1 MSDKQLL
8 CSCLVDAFDDALLKT
23 NGNQFKVFYFLA
35 RHTAGKAVQ
44 IALSEIGKAINMPER
59 TIQRA
64 IEFLVAVGLLAVSIL
79 PGKTSTISVP
89 GLSVPVAAA
98 PAPVSSPQP
107 SKPDVHGNV
116 PFKQRPVPSQRE
128 YTSIFDT
135 LIPFT
140 KTIREPLSDNTV
152 RQALQIGA
160 DWNRNGFQVSAMISR
175 RMRFTELPNRPK
187 PQKWIYVLN
196 GLRMGFES
204 EAREQREMERRAK
217 SDKAQSRRVDNIAER
232 RLPLVPIEQ
241 PDFDEYRRLSNAEA
255 VS

>member
-8 CSCLVDAFDDALLKT
+8 CSCLVDGLDDALLKT
-23 NGNQFKVFYFLA
+23 NGNQFKVFYFVA
-35 RHTAGKAVQ
+35 KRAAGKAVQ
-44 IALSEIGKAINMPER
+44 IALSEIEKAVNMPQR
-59 TIQRA
+59 TVMRA
-64 IEFLVAVGLLAVSIL
+64 MAFLAAVGLLIIT
-79 PGKTSTISVP
+79 PVP
-89 GLSVPVAAA
+89 GRVPIVQAPGIVIAAAA
-98 PAPVSSPQP
+98 PAPQP
-107 SKPDVHGNV
+107 AKPLTHAHV

-128 YTSIFDT
+128 YASIFDT
-135 LIPFT
+135 LVPFG
-140 KTIREPLSDNTV
+140 KTIREPLSDVTV

-187 PQKWIYVLN
+187 PQKWIYILN

-241 PDFDEYRRLSNAEA
+241 PDFDEYRRLSKAEA
-255 VS
+255 AS